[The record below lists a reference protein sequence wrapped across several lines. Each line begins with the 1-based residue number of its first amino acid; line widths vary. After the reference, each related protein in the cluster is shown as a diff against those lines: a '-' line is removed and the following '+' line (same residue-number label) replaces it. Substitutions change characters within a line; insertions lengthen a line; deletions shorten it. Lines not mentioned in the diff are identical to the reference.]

1 MRNQR
6 IAHRFRLSI
15 GMVFVLLAAL
25 GSFYLLEL
33 LNREDE
39 DMRADMRLNEP
50 DYIIEQFSF
59 VRMSKEGKPSYIIAG
74 DKLTHRPVDD
84 SSEIDKPRV
93 RSLAS
98 EQPPMEIVAKT
109 ARVDDI
115 NSRVTLNGAVTID
128 RAASKDAQAM
138 HLATEKL
145 VIFPD
150 EDRMETDQPV
160 KMKLGSMTA
169 TGNAM
174 SANNATRQLR
184 ISGNGTLQLP
194 PQATAAQ

>member
-15 GMVFVLLAAL
+15 GMVLVLVAAL

-33 LNREDE
+33 MNRAGEE
-39 DMRADMRLNEP
+39 MQADMQANEP
-50 DYIIEQFSF
+50 DYIIENFSF

-74 DKLTHRPVDD
+74 DKLTHRPIDD

-93 RSLAS
+93 RSLGAG
-98 EQPPMEIVAKT
+98 ERPPMEIVAKM
-109 ARVDDI
+109 ARVDDA
-115 NSRVTLNGAVTID
+115 NSRVTLNGSVTID
-128 RAASKDAQAM
+128 RAAAENAQPM
-138 HLATEKL
+138 HMATEKL

-160 KMKLGSMTA
+160 KMKLGNTTA
-169 TGNAM
+169 TANSM
-174 SANNATRQLR
+174 RANNATRQLHLE
-184 ISGNGTLQLP
+184 GAGTLVLP
-194 PQATAAQ
+194 PKAQ

>member
-6 IAHRFRLSI
+6 TAHRFRLSL
-15 GMVFVLLAAL
+15 GMIAVLLAAL

-33 LNREDE
+33 LNRADE
-39 DMRADMRLNEP
+39 QMQADLRMNEP
-50 DYIIEQFSF
+50 DYIIENFSF

-93 RSLAS
+93 RSLAG
-98 EQPPMEIVAKT
+98 EKPPMEMLANS
-109 ARVDDI
+109 ARVDEG
-115 NSRVTLNGAVTID
+115 NSRVTLNGKVTVD
-128 RAASKDAQAM
+128 RAAAPDAQAM

-160 KMKLGSMTA
+160 KMKLGNSTASANSMR
-169 TGNAM
+169 
-174 SANNATRQLR
+174 ANNATRQ
-184 ISGNGTLQLP
+184 IHMEGNGTLVLP
-194 PQATAAQ
+194 PKAQ

>member
-15 GMVFVLLAAL
+15 GMILVLLAAL

-33 LNREDE
+33 MNRADE
-39 DMRADMRLNEP
+39 DIQADLKANEP
-50 DYIIEQFSF
+50 DYIIEKFSF

-74 DKLTHRPVDD
+74 DKLTHRPIDD

-93 RSLAS
+93 RSLS
-98 EQPPMEIVAKT
+98 GETPPMDIQANS
-109 ARVDDI
+109 ARVDEA
-115 NSRVTLNGAVTID
+115 NSRVTLNGQVRID
-128 RAASKDAQAM
+128 RAAAPNAQSLHM
-138 HLATEKL
+138 TTEKL

-160 KMKLGSMTA
+160 KMKLGESIAAANSMR
-169 TGNAM
+169 
-174 SANNATRQLR
+174 ANNATRQ
-184 ISGNGTLQLP
+184 IHMEGNGTLLLP
-194 PQATAAQ
+194 PRAQ

>member
-6 IAHRFRLSI
+6 TAHRFRLSL
-15 GMVFVLLAAL
+15 GMIVVLLAAL

-33 LNREDE
+33 LNRAGEQMQAE
-39 DMRADMRLNEP
+39 KRMNEP
-50 DYIIEQFSF
+50 DYIIENFSF
-59 VRMSKEGKPSYIIAG
+59 VRLSKQGKPNYIIAG

-93 RSLAS
+93 HGVAPDR
-98 EQPPMEIVAKT
+98 PPMEIVAKT
-109 ARVDDI
+109 ARVDDF

-128 RAASKDAQAM
+128 RSAAPNIQPL

-145 VIFPD
+145 VVFPD

-160 KMKLGSMTA
+160 QLKLGETTA
-169 TGNAM
+169 TANSM
-174 SANNATRQLR
+174 RANNATLQLHLA
-184 ISGNGTLQLP
+184 GNGTLQLP
-194 PQATAAQ
+194 PRAAAR

>member
-15 GMVFVLLAAL
+15 GMILVLVAAL

-33 LNREDE
+33 MNRADE
-39 DMRADMRLNEP
+39 DMQADMQANEP
-50 DYIIEQFSF
+50 DYIIEKFSF

-74 DKLTHRPVDD
+74 DKLTHRPIDD

-93 RSLAS
+93 RSLSGETA
-98 EQPPMEIVAKT
+98 PMDMLANT
-109 ARVDDI
+109 ARVDEA
-115 NSRVTLNGAVTID
+115 NSRITLNGKVSID
-128 RAASKDAQAM
+128 RAASPQAQSL

-150 EDRMETDQPV
+150 EDRMETDRPV
-160 KMKLGSMTA
+160 KMKLGDSVATANSMR
-169 TGNAM
+169 
-174 SANNATRQLR
+174 ANNATRQIHLE
-184 ISGNGTLQLP
+184 GNGTLVLP
-194 PQATAAQ
+194 PRAQ

>member
-15 GMVFVLLAAL
+15 GIILVLVAAL

-33 LNREDE
+33 MNRADE
-39 DMRADMRLNEP
+39 DMQADLKANEP
-50 DYIIEQFSF
+50 DYIIEKFSF

-74 DKLTHRPVDD
+74 DKLTHRPIDD

-93 RSLAS
+93 RSLS
-98 EQPPMEIVAKT
+98 GETPPMDILAHT
-109 ARVDDI
+109 ARVDEA
-115 NSRVTLNGAVTID
+115 NSRVTLNGQVTID
-128 RAASKDAQAM
+128 RAAAPNAQAL

-150 EDRMETDQPV
+150 EDRMETDQQV
-160 KMKLGSMTA
+160 KMKLGESIATANSMR
-169 TGNAM
+169 
-174 SANNATRQLR
+174 ANNATRQIHLE
-184 ISGNGTLQLP
+184 GNGTLLLP
-194 PQATAAQ
+194 PRAK

>member
-15 GMVFVLLAAL
+15 GMILVLVAAL

-33 LNREDE
+33 MNRADE
-39 DMRADMRLNEP
+39 DIQADLKANEP
-50 DYIIEQFSF
+50 DYIIEKFSF

-74 DKLTHRPVDD
+74 DKLTHRPIDD

-93 RSLAS
+93 RSLS
-98 EQPPMEIVAKT
+98 GETPPMDILANT
-109 ARVDDI
+109 ARVDEA
-115 NSRVTLNGAVTID
+115 NSRVTLNGQVKID
-128 RAASKDAQAM
+128 RAAAPNAQSLHM
-138 HLATEKL
+138 ATEKL

-160 KMKLGSMTA
+160 KMKLGGSTA
-169 TGNAM
+169 TANSM
-174 SANNATRQLR
+174 RANNATRQIHLE
-184 ISGNGTLQLP
+184 GNGTLVLP
-194 PQATAAQ
+194 PRAQ

>member
-6 IAHRFRLSI
+6 TAHRFRLSL

-33 LNREDE
+33 LNRADE
-39 DMRADMRLNEP
+39 EMQADLRLNEP
-50 DYIIEQFSF
+50 DYIIENFSF

-93 RSLAS
+93 RSLSADK
-98 EQPPMEIVAKT
+98 PPMEIVAQT
-109 ARVDDI
+109 ARVEDA
-115 NSRVTLNGAVTID
+115 NSRVTLRGAVRID
-128 RAASKDAQAM
+128 RAAAADVQALHM
-138 HLATEKL
+138 ATEKL
-145 VIFPD
+145 VLFPD

-160 KMKLGSMTA
+160 KLKLGDATASANSMR
-169 TGNAM
+169 
-174 SANNATRQLR
+174 ANNATRQIHLA
-184 ISGNGTLQLP
+184 GNGTLQLP
-194 PQATAAQ
+194 PKAAAE

>member
-15 GMVFVLLAAL
+15 GMILVLVAAL

-33 LNREDE
+33 MNRADE
-39 DMRADMRLNEP
+39 DMQADMRLNEP
-50 DYIIEQFSF
+50 DYIIENFSF

-74 DKLTHRPVDD
+74 DKLTHRPIDD

-93 RSLAS
+93 RSLS
-98 EQPPMEIVAKT
+98 GETPPLDMLANT
-109 ARVDDI
+109 ARVDEA
-115 NSRVTLNGAVTID
+115 NSRITLNGKVSID
-128 RAASKDAQAM
+128 RAASPQAQSL

-150 EDRMETDQPV
+150 EDRMETDRPV
-160 KMKLGSMTA
+160 KMKLGDSVATANSMR
-169 TGNAM
+169 
-174 SANNATRQLR
+174 ANNATRQIHLE
-184 ISGNGTLQLP
+184 GNGTLVLP
-194 PQATAAQ
+194 PRAQ